1 MAERTVG
8 YGHGTMSDVEPPR
21 PPMTVGDRFILIV
34 ALALSAFITW
44 SCIKVM
50 YNAIKFV
57 LQL

>member
-1 MAERTVG
+1 
-8 YGHGTMSDVEPPR
+8 MSDVEPPR

-44 SCIKVM
+44 SCIKAM
-50 YNAIKFV
+50 YNAVMFV